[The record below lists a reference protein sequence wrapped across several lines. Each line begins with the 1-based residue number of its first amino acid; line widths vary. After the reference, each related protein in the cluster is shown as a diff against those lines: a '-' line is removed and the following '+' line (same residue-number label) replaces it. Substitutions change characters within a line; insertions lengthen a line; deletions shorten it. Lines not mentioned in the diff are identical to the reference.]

1 MNFPT
6 SRMVHLRNAT
16 LEVFEAG
23 KRGRPIVLAWLA

>member
-23 KRGRPIVLAWLA
+23 KRAALLAVSWLA